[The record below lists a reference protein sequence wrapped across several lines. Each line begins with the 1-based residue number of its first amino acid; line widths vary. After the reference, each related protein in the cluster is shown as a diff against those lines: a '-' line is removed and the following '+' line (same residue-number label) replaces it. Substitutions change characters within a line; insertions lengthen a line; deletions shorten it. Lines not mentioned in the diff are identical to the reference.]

1 VQKRTSVLHATG
13 RRQVDKPD
21 ALAGRHEDRGK
32 KIRRGK
38 LEYRRYLYAQRTNI
52 NHPRTIHPPSNS
64 SLTNG
69 IRYGKMNKVESGR
82 RKNRKN
88 KWKVYIIIANCRR
101 RRKSSNARSKVEDA
115 FNCLLP
121 TPKKLT
127 LSLFPAESTW
137 TLTTPP
143 PLARTAAMMQTFP
156 PQHRYP
162 KINLQSPPPPSTTR
176 SPQNTPKKKKSH
188 LQEAGYA
195 KAILRPHCIIEEKK
209 TKTTR

>member
-1 VQKRTSVLHATG
+1 VEGVHNNSQLQKKTQEQQRTQQG
-13 RRQVDKPD
+13 RRCFQ
-21 ALAGRHEDRGK
+21 LS
-32 KIRRGK
+32 
-38 LEYRRYLYAQRTNI
+38 
-52 NHPRTIHPPSNS
+52 PSH
-64 SLTNG
+64 T
-69 IRYGKMNKVESGR
+69 
-82 RKNRKN
+82 
-88 KWKVYIIIANCRR
+88 
-101 RRKSSNARSKVEDA
+101 
-115 FNCLLP
+115 
-121 TPKKLT
+121 KKLT

-162 KINLQSPPPPSTTR
+162 KINLQSPPPPPPSTTR

-195 KAILRPHCIIEEKK
+195 KATLRPHCIIEEKK